1 MPVSRDSFAPRLA
14 AFYATLGIA
23 TGFGMPF
30 FPLWLEYKGLDAAAI
45 GIVLAAPMVVRIFCV
60 PLATRFADRFNA
72 LRAAIL
78 ISSIGS
84 ALGNALIGFGSG
96 FISILCFM
104 VLAALFFTP
113 GFPLTD
119 AYALRGLAERKRA
132 YGPVRLWS
140 SAAYIA
146 ANIGGGFLIG
156 MIARANIIWLIVSAF
171 VLGTICALML
181 LPLQPHPTHKGGPA
195 PSAKILWR
203 SSVFVAVLIACSL
216 VQASH
221 ALYYGFSTIDW
232 TTKGLSDTAIGSLWA
247 LGVIAEILL
256 FAASGFLSELI
267 TPLAFVVI
275 GAGGAT
281 VRWGVMAFDPPLIL
295 LPALQCLHALS
306 FTSTHLGAMQ
316 FLARVV
322 PTGLG
327 ATAQGDFV
335 AAQGVVFSFAMAFSG
350 SLFHA
355 YGDRAYA
362 AMALVAAIGFG
373 VAVAA
378 YWIGRARP
386 GL

>member
-1 MPVSRDSFAPRLA
+1 MPEHDTFTPRLA

-30 FPLWLEYKGLDAAAI
+30 FPLWLEYKGLDPAAI
-45 GIVLAAPMVVRIFCV
+45 GIVLATPMVVRIVCV
-60 PLATRFADRFNA
+60 PLATRLADRFNA

-78 ISSIGS
+78 ISSIGA
-84 ALGNALIGFGSG
+84 ALGNSLIGVSSG
-96 FISILCFM
+96 FIGILSSM

-119 AYALRGLAERKRA
+119 AYALRGLAERRRA

-146 ANIGGGFLIG
+146 ANIGGGIVIG
-156 MIARANIIWLIVSAF
+156 VIARANIIWLIVAAF
-171 VLGTICALML
+171 VLGTICAVML
-181 LPLQPHPTHKGGPA
+181 LPLQPHERVKSDPA
-195 PSAKILWR
+195 PSAKVLWR
-203 SSVFVAVLIACSL
+203 SPVFVAVLVACSL

-221 ALYYGFSTIDW
+221 AVYYGFSTIDW
-232 TTKGLSDTAIGSLWA
+232 TAKGLSDTVIGSLWA

-256 FAASGFLSELI
+256 FAASGFLSEFI
-267 TPLAFVVI
+267 SPLAFVVI

-281 VRWGVMAFDPPLIL
+281 LRWGIMACDPPLIL

-306 FTSTHLGAMQ
+306 FTSTHLDAMQ
-316 FLARVV
+316 YLARVV
-322 PTGLG
+322 PIGLG
-327 ATAQGDFV
+327 ATAQGDFA

-355 YGDRAYA
+355 YGDLAYA
-362 AMALVAAIGFG
+362 VMALMAAVGY
-373 VAVAA
+373 AVACA
-378 YWIGRARP
+378 AHWIGRTRP

>member
-1 MPVSRDSFAPRLA
+1 
-14 AFYATLGIA
+14 
-23 TGFGMPF
+23 
-30 FPLWLEYKGLDAAAI
+30 
-45 GIVLAAPMVVRIFCV
+45 
-60 PLATRFADRFNA
+60 
-72 LRAAIL
+72 
-78 ISSIGS
+78 
-84 ALGNALIGFGSG
+84 
-96 FISILCFM
+96 
-104 VLAALFFTP
+104 
-113 GFPLTD
+113 
-119 AYALRGLAERKRA
+119 
-132 YGPVRLWS
+132 
-140 SAAYIA
+140 
-146 ANIGGGFLIG
+146 
-156 MIARANIIWLIVSAF
+156 
-171 VLGTICALML
+171 ML

-267 TPLAFVVI
+267 SPLAFVVI

-362 AMALVAAIGFG
+362 AMALVAAIGFA

>member
-1 MPVSRDSFAPRLA
+1 MPFSRDTFAPRLA

-45 GIVLAAPMVVRIFCV
+45 GIVLAAPMVVRIVCV
-60 PLATRFADRFNA
+60 PLATRLADRTNS
-72 LRAAIL
+72 LRAALL
-78 ISSIGS
+78 ISSIG
-84 ALGNALIGFGSG
+84 AAIGNTLIGLGDG
-96 FISILCFM
+96 FIGILSFM
-104 VLAALFFTP
+104 VLGAVFFTP

-146 ANIGGGFLIG
+146 ANIGGGVLIG
-156 MIARANIIWLIVSAF
+156 VIGRANIIWVIVSAF
-171 VLGTICALML
+171 VLGTACALVL
-181 LPLQPHPTHKGGPA
+181 LPLQPHPTLKGGPA

-203 SSVFVAVLIACSL
+203 SSLFVAVLVACSL

-232 TTKGLSDTAIGSLWA
+232 TAKGLSDPIIGSLWA
-247 LGVIAEILL
+247 LGIIAEILL
-256 FAASGFLSELI
+256 FAASGFLSKLI
-267 TPLAFVVI
+267 SPLAFIVI
-275 GAGGAT
+275 GAAGA
-281 VRWGVMAFDPPLIL
+281 VLRWGMMAFDPPLIL

-306 FTSTHLGAMQ
+306 FTATHLGAMQ

-327 ATAQGDFV
+327 ATAQGDFA

-355 YGDRAYA
+355 YGDRGYA
-362 AMALVAAIGFG
+362 VMALMAAVGLA
-373 VAVAA
+373 VAVVA
-378 YWIGRARP
+378 YGIGRARP
-386 GL
+386 AL

>member
-1 MPVSRDSFAPRLA
+1 
-14 AFYATLGIA
+14 
-23 TGFGMPF
+23 
-30 FPLWLEYKGLDAAAI
+30 
-45 GIVLAAPMVVRIFCV
+45 
-60 PLATRFADRFNA
+60 
-72 LRAAIL
+72 
-78 ISSIGS
+78 
-84 ALGNALIGFGSG
+84 
-96 FISILCFM
+96 
-104 VLAALFFTP
+104 
-113 GFPLTD
+113 
-119 AYALRGLAERKRA
+119 
-132 YGPVRLWS
+132 
-140 SAAYIA
+140 
-146 ANIGGGFLIG
+146 
-156 MIARANIIWLIVSAF
+156 
-171 VLGTICALML
+171 ML

-362 AMALVAAIGFG
+362 AMALVAAIGFA